1 MSTDHFFTVLS
12 TLFHEIVHGSPDPAG
27 RTYLLNRGDVGLLAS
42 LERISAAEASMSH
55 EGGAPIAAHVDHLR
69 YALALLNEWAAGAS
83 HDSQQMDWTASWKL
97 REVSDDEWRRLRDEL
112 RREATAWS
120 RTLRTPRA
128 LSEIEAGWMAGT
140 VPHVA
145 YHFGAIRQLARA
157 TRGPT
162 AEEEARVEAAL
173 RAR

>member
-1 MSTDHFFTVLS
+1 MSTDHFSTVLS
-12 TLFHEIVHGSPDPAG
+12 TLFREIVDGSPDPAG

-42 LERISAAEASMSH
+42 LDRISAADASRSY

-69 YALALLNEWAAGAS
+69 YALMILNEWAAGAS
-83 HDSQQMDWTASWKL
+83 HATQVMDWTASWKV
-97 REVSDDEWRRLRDEL
+97 RDVSEAEWRRLRDEL
-112 RREATAWS
+112 RREAAVWS
-120 RTLRTPRA
+120 NTLRTPRE
-128 LSEIEAGWMAGT
+128 LSELEAGWVAGT

-162 AEEEARVEAAL
+162 AEEEARADAAL
-173 RAR
+173 RAK